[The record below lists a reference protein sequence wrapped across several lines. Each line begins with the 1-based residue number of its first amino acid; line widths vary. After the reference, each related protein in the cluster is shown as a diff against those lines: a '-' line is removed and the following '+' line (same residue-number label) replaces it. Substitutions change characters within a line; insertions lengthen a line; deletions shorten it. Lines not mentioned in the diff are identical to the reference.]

1 MKAEQYKEVKDQI
14 AGWPVKII
22 SYKVG
27 SAYHVSIHN
36 QEPGAWICKKEAAT
50 LEAAEKEARERAAEL
65 LGRTRRIPA

>member
-22 SYKVG
+22 SYKAG
-27 SAYHVSIHN
+27 STYYVSIHN
-36 QEPGAWICKKEAAT
+36 QEPGAWICKKEGTT
-50 LEAAEKEARERAAEL
+50 LEAAETEARAQAAEM